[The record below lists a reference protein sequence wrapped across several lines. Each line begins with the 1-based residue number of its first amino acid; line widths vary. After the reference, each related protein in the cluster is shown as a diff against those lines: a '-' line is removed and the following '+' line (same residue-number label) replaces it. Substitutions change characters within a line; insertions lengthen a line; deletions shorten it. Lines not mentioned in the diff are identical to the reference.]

1 MTGTI
6 ALSGLRVRLERTTDQ
21 PCAACGGTTVVID
34 EGAGSQ
40 AASLRCAGCDRHR
53 GGLPQEI
60 VKFLSEVVRLFGI
73 PAEPL
78 LLKDASHSK
87 QGIAMKRSELFP
99 SRFLRHADL
108 QSRPQTVVIKEVT
121 LEDVGDDA
129 KQKPVLYFRGKVKGF
144 VLNATN
150 YDAIAATYGDDT
162 DDWSGQPVELY
173 PTKVPFKGQLTDA
186 IRVRIPQPKSP
197 SASPPA
203 PKPAPPPT
211 PAPAL
216 AEETRR

>member
-1 MTGTI
+1 MTGPSEALTIPETCAEFAHRPHETVRGDKRGAACRAQIRKKNDHLAQRLAPISKRTAVRDEARGPPRWLCSQGRRTVTGTI

-99 SRFLRHADL
+99 SRFL
-108 QSRPQTVVIKEVT
+108 
-121 LEDVGDDA
+121 
-129 KQKPVLYFRGKVKGF
+129 
-144 VLNATN
+144 
-150 YDAIAATYGDDT
+150 
-162 DDWSGQPVELY
+162 
-173 PTKVPFKGQLTDA
+173 PT
-186 IRVRIPQPKSP
+186 RRSPK
-197 SASPPA
+197 PPA
-203 PKPAPPPT
+203 NCCHQRGH
-211 PAPAL
+211 
-216 AEETRR
+216 TRRRRR